1 MQQRWINTVTCLIQ
15 TYETL
20 SSPLISSLDQKA
32 EQVLRYDCDN
42 FFIFGEEYF
51 QVLSS
56 KKVALV
62 NLVWPVQRRLLQGEQ
77 TKRRIS
83 MCASFPSRCTHNQ
96 RKLLFNSTANPPG
109 HDLVDDLL
117 HPGSLRIQ
125 ANFLSWL
132 FQSGTATPRGADL
145 QSVRWKFGQ
154 KASNE
159 IWNRILVLHDL
170 CLFTVGVRGNQLHLA
185 NVAANGPTLCLDA
198 AAVLFHSEAPQAH
211 SYWEAA
217 ATHAYKMRLFEQ
229 KLKCMQVSTVRY
241 VKIQNL
247 PLLIAR
253 NARSTTRDVRKTLL
267 HMTEECTIKE
277 AEGFSSESFS
287 NEAKTSEQVSFWFLV
302 LPAFPSLAQRCC
314 LYQVLKR
321 QAFIAVLEMSHFPR
335 WGALRKMGFLL
346 VKREFT
352 QSGSCFNK
360 SAWGHA

>member
-1 MQQRWINTVTCLIQ
+1 M
-15 TYETL
+15 Y
-20 SSPLISSLDQKA
+20 
-32 EQVLRYDCDN
+32 
-42 FFIFGEEYF
+42 
-51 QVLSS
+51 
-56 KKVALV
+56 
-62 NLVWPVQRRLLQGEQ
+62 
-77 TKRRIS
+77 
-83 MCASFPSRCTHNQ
+83 ASFQSRCTHDQ
-96 RKLLFNSTANPPG
+96 HKLLFNSTANPPG

-154 KASNE
+154 KASDE

-185 NVAANGPTLCLDA
+185 NVAADGPTLCLDA

-217 ATHAYKMRLFEQ
+217 ATHAYKMQLFEQ
-229 KLKCMQVSTVRY
+229 KLKCMQGSTVRY
-241 VKIQNL
+241 AKIQNL

-277 AEGFSSESFS
+277 AEGFSSESFLMKPKPAS
-287 NEAKTSEQVSFWFLV
+287 KCPFDSFVVQLFLPWLSV
-302 LPAFPSLAQRCC
+302 
-314 LYQVLKR
+314 
-321 QAFIAVLEMSHFPR
+321 AVWIGCWSV
-335 WGALRKMGFLL
+335 KLL
-346 VKREFT
+346 
-352 QSGSCFNK
+352 
-360 SAWGHA
+360 

>member
-1 MQQRWINTVTCLIQ
+1 MQQQWINTVTCLIQ
-15 TYETL
+15 TYEIL
-20 SSPLISSLDQKA
+20 SSLLISSLDQKA

-62 NLVWPVQRRLLQGEQ
+62 NLVWPVQRRLLLGEQ

-83 MCASFPSRCTHNQ
+83 MCASFQSRCTQDQ
-96 RKLLFNSTANPPG
+96 RKLLLNSTATPPG

-125 ANFLSWL
+125 ANFLPWL
-132 FQSGTATPRGADL
+132 FQSGTATPRRADL
-145 QSVRWKFGQ
+145 QSVRWTFGQ
-154 KASNE
+154 KALDE
-159 IWNRILVLHDL
+159 IWTRILVLHDL
-170 CLFTVGVRGNQLHLA
+170 CLFTVGVGGNQLHLA
-185 NVAANGPTLCLDA
+185 NVAADGPTLCLDA
-198 AAVLFHSEAPQAH
+198 AAVLFHSEAH

-217 ATHAYKMRLFEQ
+217 ATHDYKMQHFEQ
-229 KLKCMQVSTVRY
+229 KLKCMQGSTVRY

-277 AEGFSSESFS
+277 TEGFSSESFLM
-287 NEAKTSEQVSFWFLV
+287 KPKPVSKCPFDSLV
-302 LPAFPSLAQRCC
+302 
-314 LYQVLKR
+314 
-321 QAFIAVLEMSHFPR
+321 
-335 WGALRKMGFLL
+335 FLL
-346 VKREFT
+346 YLPWLSVAVWIGCWSVKLL
-352 QSGSCFNK
+352 
-360 SAWGHA
+360 